1 VSEPV
6 RKRFWF
12 QALAGPLRDF
22 FHDEAAGGVLL
33 LLATVAALAL
43 ANTGASELFAAFVDG
58 SVPLPGREV
67 PVHALVN
74 DGLMTL
80 FFLVVGLEIKRE
92 LVDGELSSV
101 RSAILPAIG
110 ALGGMLVP
118 AAIYVLFNGG
128 GAGAR
133 GWAIP
138 MATDIAFSIGC
149 LALLK
154 DRVPSGLVVF
164 LTALA
169 IFDDIGGIVMIA
181 LFYGH
186 GFAPL
191 WLLAAG
197 ALAAAVVWLG
207 RRGIHGTAS
216 ILAAGAL
223 LWFFFHQSG
232 IHATMAGVLLGV
244 VVPVRAANGEEP
256 AERLI
261 KLLHPLVAFAIV
273 PLFALVNAG
282 VSLRGLAPAD
292 LLAPV
297 CLGSA
302 LGLFLGKQI
311 GVFLFSWGAVRL
323 GVASMPGN
331 GTLSQLH
338 GVALIAGI
346 GFTVALFIA
355 TLAFDGDPDLLRQAK
370 LGILCGSAAAG
381 IAGMAVLRFAG
392 RAPAAA

>member
-1 VSEPV
+1 MSEPQ
-6 RKRFWF
+6 RTPSLIRT
-12 QALAGPLRDF
+12 LAAPLREF

-33 LLATVAALAL
+33 LIATVVALVL
-43 ANTGASELFAAFVDG
+43 ANTGASDAFAAFVNG

-67 PVHALVN
+67 PVPALVN

-92 LVDGELSSV
+92 LVEGELSSV
-101 RSAILPAIG
+101 RSAMLPAIA

-118 AAIYVLFNGG
+118 AAIYFFINSGTP
-128 GAGAR
+128 GAR

-154 DRVPSGLVVF
+154 DRVSSGLVVF

-169 IFDDIGGIVMIA
+169 IFDDIGGIAVIA
-181 LFYGH
+181 VFYGH
-186 GFAPL
+186 GFEPL
-191 WLLAAG
+191 WLLGAA
-197 ALAAAVVWLG
+197 AAAAVVAWLG
-207 RRGIHGTAS
+207 RRGIHGPAS

-223 LWFFFHQSG
+223 LWFFFHESG

-244 VVPVRAANGEEP
+244 VVPVRGANGEEP
-256 AERLI
+256 AERMI

-282 VSLRGLAPAD
+282 VSLRGLTLAD

-297 CLGSA
+297 CLGAA
-302 LGLFLGKQI
+302 LGLFLGKQV
-311 GVFLFSWGAVRL
+311 GVFLFSWTAVRF
-323 GVASMPGN
+323 GVAAMPLRA
-331 GTLSQLH
+331 TLPQLH

-355 TLAFDGDPDLLRQAK
+355 ALAFADDPDLLRQAK

-381 IAGMAVLRFAG
+381 IAGMLVLRFAPG
-392 RAPAAA
+392 KPAT

>member
-1 VSEPV
+1 V
-6 RKRFWF
+6 RERRASLIR
-12 QALAGPLRDF
+12 ALAEPLREF
-22 FHDEAAGGVLL
+22 FRDEAAGGIL
-33 LLATVAALAL
+33 LLAATVLALVL
-43 ANTGASELFAAFVDG
+43 ANTGVSDAFAAFVDG

-92 LVDGELSSV
+92 LVEGELSSV
-101 RSAILPAIG
+101 RSAILPAIA
-110 ALGGMLVP
+110 ALGGMVVP
-118 AAIYVLFNGG
+118 AAIYLLFNS
-128 GAGAR
+128 GAPGAR

-149 LALLK
+149 VALLK

-169 IFDDIGGIVMIA
+169 IFDDIGGIAVIA
-181 LFYGH
+181 IFYGH
-186 GFAPL
+186 GFEPL
-191 WLLAAG
+191 WLLPAA
-197 ALAAAVVWLG
+197 ALAAAVVGLG
-207 RRGIHGTAS
+207 RRGIHGAGS

-223 LWFFFHQSG
+223 LWFFFHESG

-244 VVPVRAANGEEP
+244 VVPVRGANGEEP
-256 AERLI
+256 AERMI

-282 VSLRGLAPAD
+282 VSLRGLTAAD

-311 GVFLFSWGAVRL
+311 GVFLFSWGAVRIRIA
-323 GVASMPGN
+323 GMPGRA
-331 GTLSQLH
+331 TLAQLH

-355 TLAFDGDPDLLRQAK
+355 TLAFADDAGLLRQAK

-381 IAGMAVLRFAG
+381 LAGMSVLRFA
-392 RAPAAA
+392 RRNADA